1 MVKVAGQI
9 GRLARAVALAAI
21 VCALVL
27 KTLAFAPSPNASSA
41 TFGASA
47 AISVFV
53 PADDCKSDGGAPHRG
68 PLHDRGHC
76 VLCASCGAATQ
87 AGSSVLPTE
96 EVAFTPPRK
105 VVAWR
110 SGDAGARSSSASGG
124 AWRARAPPAS
134 T

>member
-9 GRLARAVALAAI
+9 GGLTRAVAFAAI

-27 KTLAFAPSPNASSA
+27 KTLAFAPSPNAVSA
-41 TFGASA
+41 TFGAYA

-53 PADDCKSDGGAPHRG
+53 AADDCKSEGGAPNRG

-76 VLCASCGAATQ
+76 VLCVSCGAGTQ
-87 AGSSVLPTE
+87 ADRVVLPTE
-96 EVAFTPPRK
+96 EVAFAPVRN
-105 VVAWR
+105 VAAWR
-110 SGDAGARSSSASGG
+110 SGDDGAPSSSASGG

-134 T
+134 A

>member
-9 GRLARAVALAAI
+9 GRLTRAVALAAI

-27 KTLAFAPSPNASSA
+27 KTLAFAPSPNAASA

-76 VLCASCGAATQ
+76 VLCVSCGAGTQ
-87 AGSSVLPTE
+87 ADRAVLPAE
-96 EVAFTPPRK
+96 EVTFATPRN
-105 VVAWR
+105 VRAWR
-110 SGDAGARSSSASGG
+110 SGDDDAPSSSASGG

-134 T
+134 A